1 LAQRKITKET
11 AALAALT
18 NLGPASA
25 AWLVAAGVKT
35 PARLRALGA
44 VETYRRVA
52 FSRGG
57 SVTYN
62 LLYALEGAIRG
73 RRWDYLPE
81 SLRAHLRR
89 RVYRDRK

>member
-1 LAQRKITKET
+1 LAQRKVTKET

-18 NLGPASA
+18 NLGATSA

-35 PARLRALGA
+35 PARLRTLGA
-44 VETYRRVA
+44 VEAFRRVA
-52 FSRGG
+52 YSRGG
-57 SVTYN
+57 SVTFN

-73 RRWDYLPE
+73 RRWDHLPE